1 MRGGI
6 DAEGREDAGVESSG
20 QEDELEGDTVQMG
33 RAADC
38 DDAVESTEDTG
49 VKADAVGA
57 TEEAAMQGAEGDEW
71 SQDEPSSSIDDISS
85 SDEEEELRS
94 GGEVG
99 RGWEQ
104 RPREAAEAPEV
115 QPHMRAGIG
124 GNAAPG
130 AAHNGESGENEGDD
144 DGEEGWI
151 GEDYDDSGDVEY
163 GSRVGGGVGGIAGKS
178 PARLQY
184 EEFLRQLTSKME
196 AEKGACSLLF
206 VSLISLSL

>member
-1 MRGGI
+1 MES
-6 DAEGREDAGVESSG
+6 DFWTNLAGRYLSHVLQMKVEK
-20 QEDELEGDTVQMG
+20 D
-33 RAADC
+33 
-38 DDAVESTEDTG
+38 
-49 VKADAVGA
+49 
-57 TEEAAMQGAEGDEW
+57 
-71 SQDEPSSSIDDISS
+71 
-85 SDEEEELRS
+85 
-94 GGEVG
+94 
-99 RGWEQ
+99 
-104 RPREAAEAPEV
+104 
-115 QPHMRAGIG
+115 
-124 GNAAPG
+124 
-130 AAHNGESGENEGDD
+130 ESGENEGDD